1 MQYEIDEATGLGSKV
16 LRLLCCCCCCCRSA
30 RPARGRRR
38 AGVVTSLHVSTF
50 CPITG
55 PTTDCI
61 AFCQIERKSVRRAD
75 ESFTGY

>member
-1 MQYEIDEATGLGSKV
+1 MYVHVFQRDLAEIFLFGD
-16 LRLLCCCCCCCRSA
+16 
-30 RPARGRRR
+30 
-38 AGVVTSLHVSTF
+38 GVVTSLHVSTF